1 MVTRLPQRVLDRL
14 FGASLV
20 TIMGLP
26 PKDPH
31 DDDDENEGVIGAAN
45 PRVCWVRAFWRRS
58 STCLLKKRPA
68 AIPYGCCPVR

>member
-1 MVTRLPQRVLDRL
+1 MNVTAASIDDQESDMVTRLPQRVLDRL

-31 DDDDENEGVIGAAN
+31 DDDDENGDDH
-45 PRVCWVRAFWRRS
+45 
-58 STCLLKKRPA
+58 
-68 AIPYGCCPVR
+68 

>member
-1 MVTRLPQRVLDRL
+1 MNVTAASIDDQESDMVTRLPQRVLDRL

-31 DDDDENEGVIGAAN
+31 DDDDENEGDEEDDDEEDEE
-45 PRVCWVRAFWRRS
+45 
-58 STCLLKKRPA
+58 PA
-68 AIPYGCCPVR
+68 IIREPDEC